1 MDHRSRAFVKRCRQF
16 GQFGLPLLLGGCAD
30 LELAREMLLPPAAVA
45 RASAPQVAREVVR
58 AADAT
63 AGGSEESEEPTGST
77 PHGSPPLSSSSR
89 EEEGREASK
98 SIQVPISLETVLRL
112 AEDQNPQLALARARV
127 AEANAACDLAQRW
140 LPDIYIG
147 TGYYR
152 HEGGIQLEDGTLIRS
167 STGANLNGLDIHG
180 RLNPKEIAFQR
191 ISAQRKV
198 LQQKGELSKL
208 TNENLLDAANT
219 YLDLLTVRT
228 GEAIARDMLKDLED
242 LANQAEKRAEAE
254 PAARVEI
261 ARVRAEIAGRQQNI
275 RKLRAQGEAAGAKLI
290 YLLGLDSCS
299 LLVPVDEEIIP
310 VNLVD
315 ATPPVCELIDRA
327 MAGGPGIEELQ
338 GMVNLVEDAIARSKG
353 PVRFMPSVELRMTE
367 GAFGAG
373 PGSVLDYENRWDMAL
388 VFRWNLTDLAT
399 RHDRQRVADAQRQ
412 QAHLAY
418 HDLRTKL
425 TAGVRE
431 SRESILSGV
440 EEIQL
445 GKEQIKH
452 ARSARQLAKERV
464 EKNIPGSSVSEV
476 LLSLQS
482 LAMAQLG
489 HLNAIRE
496 YDRAQLRLMLLIG
509 CQK

>member
-1 MDHRSRAFVKRCRQF
+1 MNRRSRAFLNCCRHA
-16 GQFGLPLLLGGCAD
+16 GLAGLPLLLGGCAAES
-30 LELAREMLLPPAAVA
+30 LVGNWLLPKPSVA
-45 RASAPQVAREVVR
+45 RAAAPEVAEQIVKSS
-58 AADAT
+58 D
-63 AGGSEESEEPTGST
+63 GDGSEESEDSYEST

-98 SIQVPISLETVLRL
+98 SPHVPISLDTVLRL
-112 AEDQNPQLALARARV
+112 AEEQNPQIGLARARV
-127 AEANAACDLAQRW
+127 AEATAASDLAQRW

-167 STGANLNGLDIHG
+167 STGAQLSGLEIHG
-180 RLNPKEIAFQR
+180 RLNPKEIAYQR
-191 ISAQRKV
+191 ISARRKE

-208 TNENLLDAANT
+208 TNENLLEAATT
-219 YLDLLTVRT
+219 YLDLLTIRT
-228 GEAIARDMLKDLED
+228 GEAIARDMLKDLEE
-242 LANQAEKRAEAE
+242 LAGQAEKRAEAE

-275 RKLRAQGEAAGAKLI
+275 RKLKAQGQAAGAKLI
-290 YLLGLDSCS
+290 YLLGLDACS
-299 LLVPVDEEIIP
+299 MLVPVDEEIIP
-310 VNLVD
+310 IDLVD
-315 ATPPVCELIDRA
+315 ATPPVCELIDQA
-327 MAGGPGIEELQ
+327 LASGPGIDELQ
-338 GMVNLVEDAIARSKG
+338 GLVNLVEDAIQKAKG
-353 PVRFMPSVELRMTE
+353 PGRFLPSVELRMAE

-418 HDLRTKL
+418 QDLRGKL
-425 TAGVRE
+425 TAGVQE
-431 SRESILSGV
+431 SREAVLSGV

-452 ARSARQLAKERV
+452 ARNARMLAKERV

-489 HLNAIRE
+489 HLNAVRE
-496 YDRAQLRLMLLIG
+496 YDKAQLRLMLLIG